1 MYDILYDIIYMYYI
15 YTYIYIYYTYI
26 YIITKSMTFSMV
38 FDIAKELKMGCAAG
52 SLGSS
57 KNDMAVSKNVWNNDN
72 YGHL

>member
-1 MYDILYDIIYMYYI
+1 MIYYMILYI
-15 YTYIYIYYTYI
+15 YI
-26 YIITKSMTFSMV
+26 YIITKSMTVTFSMV

-72 YGHL
+72 YGNL